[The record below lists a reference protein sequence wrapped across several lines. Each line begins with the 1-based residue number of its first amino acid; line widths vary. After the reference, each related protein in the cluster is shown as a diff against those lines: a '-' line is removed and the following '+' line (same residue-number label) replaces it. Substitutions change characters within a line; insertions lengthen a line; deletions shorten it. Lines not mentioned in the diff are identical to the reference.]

1 MKPNGIIY
9 ANLRAEMS
17 RGNIR
22 IMDIAK
28 TCDFNRDTLARKLAK
43 KSPLYLDEA
52 FKIQQSFFPDKDLRY
67 LFDSAAE

>member
-1 MKPNGIIY
+1 MKPNGIVY

-17 RGNIR
+17 RDNIG
-22 IMDIAK
+22 IKDIAR

-52 FKIQQSFFPDKDLRY
+52 FKIQQAFFPDKELRY
-67 LFDSAAE
+67 LFDCAAE